1 MTVTPWLGP
10 IFTCGAHYSAEEY
23 LTVLLACLVTV
34 PNFMI
39 GLMLGYLTT
48 KPQNEKRQIGLKQS
62 FDDLHYLYS
71 SLTVIDHEDYVV
83 VICKLL
89 SPYSL

>member
-1 MTVTPWLGP
+1 
-10 IFTCGAHYSAEEY
+10 
-23 LTVLLACLVTV
+23 
-34 PNFMI
+34 
-39 GLMLGYLTT
+39 MLGYLTT
-48 KPQNEKRQIGLKQS
+48 KPQNEKGQIGLKQS

>member
-23 LTVLLACLVTV
+23 LTLLLACLVTV
-34 PNFMI
+34 PNFGI

-48 KPQNEKRQIGLKQS
+48 KPQKREGADRLEAIFRRFTLS
-62 FDDLHYLYS
+62 LFLINRDRSRRLCS
-71 SLTVIDHEDYVV
+71 SSNL
-83 VICKLL
+83 
-89 SPYSL
+89 

>member
-1 MTVTPWLGP
+1 MTVTSWLGP